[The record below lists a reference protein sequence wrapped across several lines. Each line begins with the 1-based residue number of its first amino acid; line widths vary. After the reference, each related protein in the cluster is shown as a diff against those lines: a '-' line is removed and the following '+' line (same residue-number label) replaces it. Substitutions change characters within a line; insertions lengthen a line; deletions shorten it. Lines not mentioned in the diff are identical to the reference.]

1 MREELVEEL
10 EHKKEDTKDV
20 AIKRF
25 KILCVLS
32 MIGSGHLLWLQ
43 LLYANLEIQL
53 SGLLFL
59 VAMKNTEQYLKL
71 KLISSIALWL

>member
-32 MIGSGHLLWLQ
+32 MILSGHLL
-43 LLYANLEIQL
+43 
-53 SGLLFL
+53 
-59 VAMKNTEQYLKL
+59 
-71 KLISSIALWL
+71 